1 MNNKFNFIKAMQFYE
16 IQQKFNFKQ
25 NQIEIESVIE
35 KSTKKGISNEI
46 TKYFTEFKSTHKWN

>member
-35 KSTKKGISNEI
+35 KSTKKGISKEI
-46 TKYFTEFKSTHKWN
+46 TKYFTEFK